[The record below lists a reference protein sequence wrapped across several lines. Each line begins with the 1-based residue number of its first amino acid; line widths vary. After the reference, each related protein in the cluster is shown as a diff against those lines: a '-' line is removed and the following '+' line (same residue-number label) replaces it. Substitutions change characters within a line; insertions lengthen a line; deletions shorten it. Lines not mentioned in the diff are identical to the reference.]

1 MPVANPPPSRWV
13 GIFLPGVSRNVGS
26 RIAQKDRD
34 VDQTPSRF
42 RRARFKGEFRFPEA
56 ESFLTKPIGRP
67 FRIRSSSL
75 LGAPRSA
82 PYSPP
87 MSNPHTNPRL
97 VNPTGEHDGKAA
109 VLILAG
115 HAEKPLPLDR
125 PRISIV
131 VHEMELGRD
140 LVDDSWSTDFEDPM
154 MSRRHARI
162 TRAATGEYFVS
173 DLGSTNGTWL
183 DGRAVPVGTSAKLEP
198 GSIVVMGGHVFVFRL
213 VSQDDLSAIREDWAC
228 PFGPVPTLSPALAV
242 LVRKLARLAPSDVD
256 ILLSGETGVGKEIH
270 AEAIHRASGRKGP
283 FIAINCAAIPENLVE
298 SELFGY
304 ARGAHSTAD
313 RGKSGLIEEAEGGTL
328 FLDEIGEMSHTAQTK
343 LLRFLQSR
351 EFVTLGTTRH
361 RRLDVRVIAATNRAA
376 RPEGEGEGLR
386 NDLAARLGPEP
397 LSLPPLRERC
407 EDVGLLA
414 GFFAKTNV
422 AFVPEAYQALF
433 LHSWKGNVRELE
445 KVVTLA
451 RVLAGEGAPISLEHL
466 PAPLVAGVKMDP
478 PTSRPVAPRKRPTR
492 EELRTLLSRH
502 GGDVARMAREIG
514 RQRTLVWRW
523 LRENQLR
530 PDDYRN

>member
-1 MPVANPPPSRWV
+1 
-13 GIFLPGVSRNVGS
+13 
-26 RIAQKDRD
+26 
-34 VDQTPSRF
+34 
-42 RRARFKGEFRFPEA
+42 
-56 ESFLTKPIGRP
+56 
-67 FRIRSSSL
+67 
-75 LGAPRSA
+75 
-82 PYSPP
+82 

-131 VHEMELGRD
+131 VDEMELGRD
-140 LVDDSWSTDFEDPM
+140 HASDSWSTDFEDPM

-183 DGRAVPVGTSAKLEP
+183 DGRTVPPGASGKLEP
-198 GSIVVMGGHVFVFRL
+198 GSVVVMGSHVFVFRL
-213 VSQDDLSAIREDWAC
+213 VTQEDLAAIREDWAC
-228 PFGPVPTLSPALAV
+228 PFGPVPTLSPVLAG
-242 LVRKLARLAPSDVD
+242 LVRKLSRLAPSDVD
-256 ILLSGETGVGKEIH
+256 ILLAGETGVGKEIH

-298 SELFGY
+298 SELFGF

-313 RGKSGLIEEAEGGTL
+313 RAKSGLIEQAEGGTL
-328 FLDEIGEMSHTAQTK
+328 FLDEIGDMSPTAQTK

-351 EFVTLGTTRH
+351 EFLSLGTTRQ
-361 RRLDVRVIAATNRAA
+361 RTLDVRVVAATNRSAE
-376 RPEGEGEGLR
+376 PEGPPDGAGGLR
-386 NDLAARLGPEP
+386 YDLAARLGPEP
-397 LSLPPLRERC
+397 LELPPLRERR
-407 EDVGLLA
+407 EDIGLLVS
-414 GFFAKTNV
+414 FFAKSRV
-422 AFVPEAYQALF
+422 EFVPEAYQALF

-451 RVLAGEGAPISLEHL
+451 RVLAGDGVPISLEHL
-466 PAPLVAGVKMDP
+466 PAPLVAGVKLDAP
-478 PTSRPVAPRKRPTR
+478 PAPSAAPRKRPTR
-492 EELRTLLSRH
+492 EELATLLSRH

>member
-1 MPVANPPPSRWV
+1 
-13 GIFLPGVSRNVGS
+13 
-26 RIAQKDRD
+26 
-34 VDQTPSRF
+34 
-42 RRARFKGEFRFPEA
+42 
-56 ESFLTKPIGRP
+56 
-67 FRIRSSSL
+67 
-75 LGAPRSA
+75 
-82 PYSPP
+82 

-115 HAEKPLPLDR
+115 HSQRPLPLDR

-131 VHEMELGRD
+131 VDEMELGRD
-140 LVDDSWSTDFEDPM
+140 FAAESWWAEFDDPM

-162 TRAATGEYFVS
+162 TRDAAGEYFVA

-183 DGRAVPVGTSAKLEP
+183 DGRAVPASTSAKLEP
-198 GSIVVMGGHVFVFRL
+198 GSIIVMGGHVFVFRL
-213 VSQDDLSAIREDWAC
+213 LSQEDLVAIREDWAC
-228 PFGPVPTLSPALAV
+228 PFGPVPTLSAALAQ
-242 LVRKLARLAPSDVD
+242 LVRKLARLGPSDVD
-256 ILLSGETGVGKEIH
+256 IVLSGETGVGKEVH

-283 FIAINCAAIPENLVE
+283 FIAINCAAIPDNLVE

-313 RGKSGLIEEAEGGTL
+313 RGKSGLIEQAEGGTL
-328 FLDEIGEMSHTAQTK
+328 FLDEIGEMSQTAQTK

-351 EFVTLGTTRH
+351 EFLTLGTTRP
-361 RRLDVRVIAATNRAA
+361 RTLDVRVVAATNRPVE
-376 RPEGEGEGLR
+376 PEGASTGLR
-386 NDLAARLGPEP
+386 YDLAARLGPEP
-397 LSLPPLRERC
+397 LNLPPLRERR
-407 EDVGLLA
+407 EDIGLLA
-414 GFFAKTNV
+414 AYFAKSDLEL
-422 AFVPEAYQALF
+422 APEALQALF

-445 KVVTLA
+445 KVMMLA
-451 RVLAGEGAPISLEHL
+451 RVLAGEGVSIGLEHL
-466 PAPLVAGVKMDP
+466 PVPLVAAVKIEP
-478 PTSRPVAPRKRPTR
+478 PAVKPPIQRKRPTR

>member
-1 MPVANPPPSRWV
+1 
-13 GIFLPGVSRNVGS
+13 
-26 RIAQKDRD
+26 
-34 VDQTPSRF
+34 
-42 RRARFKGEFRFPEA
+42 
-56 ESFLTKPIGRP
+56 
-67 FRIRSSSL
+67 
-75 LGAPRSA
+75 
-82 PYSPP
+82 

-115 HAEKPLPLDR
+115 HAGKPLPLDR

-131 VHEMELGRD
+131 FDGMELGRD
-140 LVDDSWSTDFEDPM
+140 LAAESWSSDFEDPM

-162 TRAATGEYFVS
+162 TRGPTGSYFVS

-183 DGRAVPVGTSAKLEP
+183 DGRSVPLGTLGKLEP
-198 GSIVVMGGHVFVFRL
+198 GAVLVMGGHVFIYRELCQDEL
-213 VSQDDLSAIREDWAC
+213 VAIREDWAC
-228 PFGPVPTLSPALAV
+228 PFGPVPTLSSSLAL
-242 LVRKLARLAPSDVD
+242 LVRKLSRLAPSDVD
-256 ILLSGETGVGKEIH
+256 ILLSGETGVGKEVH
-270 AEAIHRASGRKGP
+270 AEAIHRSSGRKGP
-283 FIAINCAAIPENLVE
+283 FIAINCAAIPDNLVE

-313 RGKSGLIEEAEGGTL
+313 RGKSGLIEQAEGGTL
-328 FLDEIGEMSHTAQTK
+328 FLDEIGEMSQTAQTK

-351 EFVTLGTTRH
+351 EFLSLGTTRS
-361 RRLDVRVIAATNRAA
+361 RTLDLRVVAATNRPLGPQVATD
-376 RPEGEGEGLR
+376 GLR
-386 NDLAARLGPEP
+386 YDLAARLGPEP
-397 LSLPPLRERC
+397 LNLPPLRERR
-407 EDVGLLA
+407 EDIGLLA
-414 GFFAKTNV
+414 ATFAKSDLE
-422 AFVPEAYQALF
+422 FVPEAYQALF

-451 RVLAGEGAPISLEHL
+451 RVLAGEGTPIGLEHL
-466 PAPLVAGVKMDP
+466 PVPLVAGVKVESP
-478 PTSRPVAPRKRPTR
+478 PPKPAIQRKRPTR

-530 PDDYRN
+530 PDDYRS